1 MKKPQTNC
9 RNCNKPLSP
18 PKRPPHTCY
27 CSRKCGHDW
36 WNSLRKHKKPFMRR
50 CSVCDK
56 KLGKGLLEKKYC
68 KKCHLATRRTRERC
82 QRHGITIEEFQVL
95 SKAQH
100 NQCVLCGSKNR
111 LVLDHDHVTDKLRCL
126 LCWPC
131 NLGLGMFKDDPAKL
145 RAAAD
150 YIDRFRFGS
159 DTPANPKPNNELAA
173 EVGGCVKPPKD

>member
-1 MKKPQTNC
+1 MKKPQVNC

-27 CSRKCGHDW
+27 CSPQCRYGW

-50 CSVCDK
+50 CSICNVK
-56 KLGKGLLEKKYC
+56 INMGLQPLKYC
-68 KKCHLATRRTRERC
+68 KKCKLATRRTRERC

-95 SKAQH
+95 LKAQH

-111 LVLDHDHVTDKLRCL
+111 LVLDHDHITGRLRCV
-126 LCWPC
+126 LCWTC
-131 NLGLGMFKDDPAKL
+131 NLGLGMFRDDPAQL

-150 YIDRFRFGS
+150 YIDKFRLEP
-159 DTPANPKPNNELAA
+159 DTAVNPSPDNEL
-173 EVGGCVKPPKD
+173 EQKQ